1 MAQAKN
7 RGLRQRSSTLPRLLL
22 VAAEAN
28 IGLPGN
34 IPIPMVN
41 CYGIVET
48 RIPIFP
54 PS

>member
-7 RGLRQRSSTLPRLLL
+7 RGLRQRSSSLPRLLL

-28 IGLPGN
+28 IGLSGN
-34 IPIPMVN
+34 IHMVN

-48 RIPIFP
+48 GILHYRP
-54 PS
+54 